1 MNRNRKLE
9 QWQIKYLVKSPLIY
23 YSFLVLFIAVFLYVS
38 LTLNIDIRKSF
49 LANMSCNEI
58 SIKTEKKIHS
68 EDDIIYIY
76 KNRNEKIISQSILDS
91 KYSNGTMY
99 FYIDENEQA
108 LSGNVTIEIKTGEQS
123 LFAKIF
129 LKAGTDEK

>member
-23 YSFLVLFIAVFLYVS
+23 YSFLLLFIAVFLYVS
-38 LTLNIDIRKSF
+38 LSLNIDIRKSF
-49 LANMSCNEI
+49 SANMSYNEI
-58 SIKTEKKIHS
+58 SINSEKMLHS
-68 EDDIIYIY
+68 EDGVIYIY

-91 KYSNGTMY
+91 KYSNGTMH
-99 FYIDENEQA
+99 FYIEENEKK
-108 LSGNVTIEIKTGEQS
+108 LSGNVTIEIKTGQQS

-129 LKAGTDEK
+129 LKAGTD